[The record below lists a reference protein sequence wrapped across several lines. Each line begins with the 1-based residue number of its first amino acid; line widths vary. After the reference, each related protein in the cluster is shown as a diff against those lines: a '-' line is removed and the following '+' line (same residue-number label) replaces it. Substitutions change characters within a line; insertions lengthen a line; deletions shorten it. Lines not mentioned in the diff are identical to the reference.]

1 MFREGMSVTRK
12 EVNRFN
18 IGIHPGGGLSVR
30 VEDTGQAIAI
40 RVPNARGPNFQLPAV
55 WLCELG
61 ICRGC
66 WPDLGRPRGLII
78 NARRNVESALV
89 RLHLI
94 RN

>member
-1 MFREGMSVTRK
+1 MFREGMSVTQK

-30 VEDTGQAIAI
+30 VEDTGQAIA
-40 RVPNARGPNFQLPAV
+40 RDLNFQLPAV

-66 WPDLGRPRGLII
+66 WPDLGGR
-78 NARRNVESALV
+78 ED
-89 RLHLI
+89 
-94 RN
+94 